1 MAKSC
6 INHGNAPAITMCTQ
20 CHKPIC
26 QSCTMV
32 TPMGKFCSSE
42 CSIINR
48 ETKTKLKESS
58 GGGGGSSVKVFVFV
72 LLLVVLGAVCI
83 HMFKGTNQTLH
94 KIDIIGKI
102 LGDKG
107 VKPATNPGK

>member
-1 MAKSC
+1 MGQKNC
-6 INHGNAPAITMCTQ
+6 LNHPNAAAVTMCSQ

-32 TPMGKFCSSE
+32 TPMGRYCSSE

-48 ETKTKLKESS
+48 ETKTKLKDGTQSK
-58 GGGGGSSVKVFVFV
+58 GGGGAKAIILV
-72 LLLVVLGAVCI
+72 LLLVVLAAFGI
-83 HMFKGTNQTLH
+83 HVMKGSNPTLN
-94 KIDIIGKI
+94 KIDVIGKI

-107 VKPATNPGK
+107 VTPK